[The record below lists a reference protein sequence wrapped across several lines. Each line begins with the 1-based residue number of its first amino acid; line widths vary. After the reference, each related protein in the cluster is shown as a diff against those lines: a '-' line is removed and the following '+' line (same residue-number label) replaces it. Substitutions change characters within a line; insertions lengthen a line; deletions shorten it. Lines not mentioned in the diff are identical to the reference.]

1 MYTGCLKYQETKT
14 PNRRFSIIPSQ
25 IHYTHVLNN
34 LGVFFFINKIKPA
47 VTEFN
52 FYFLTKL
59 FCVNA
64 VVSDT
69 QSHSK

>member
-1 MYTGCLKYQETKT
+1 MYTRCLKYQETKT
-14 PNRRFSIIPSQ
+14 PNRRFSILLSQ
-25 IHYTHVLNN
+25 IYYTHVLNY

-59 FCVNA
+59 FCENA